1 VREEV
6 RWWLNTAQ
14 GDLDSAVA
22 LRDIGQFA
30 TAAFHCQ
37 QAAEKFLK
45 ALVVAQGG
53 HLRTHSCLDLA
64 LNLKESGLEIDEAVV
79 SGCRTLDRQY
89 IQSRYPNGLGG
100 DPTKYYDRKFVEEL
114 IECVQTI
121 RELVERNL

>member
-1 VREEV
+1 
-6 RWWLNTAQ
+6 
-14 GDLDSAVA
+14 
-22 LRDIGQFA
+22 
-30 TAAFHCQ
+30 
-37 QAAEKFLK
+37 
-45 ALVVAQGG
+45 
-53 HLRTHSCLDLA
+53 